1 MVRTPA
7 RILAALL
14 FALGLALS
22 LAPAVAEA
30 GQLGDAKAAGWVG
43 EQPNG
48 YLGVVPGAPA
58 SAEVLVSDI
67 NAKRRSKYQSVAN
80 AQGTTLQAVEIV
92 AGEKL
97 IGRAR
102 TGEYVMTAGGQ
113 WVRK

>member
-1 MVRTPA
+1 MMARTPA

-14 FALGLALS
+14 FALGLAL
-22 LAPAVAEA
+22 APAVAQA
-30 GQLGDAKAAGWVG
+30 SPLDDAKAAGWVG
-43 EQPNG
+43 ERPNG

-58 SAEVLVSDI
+58 SAEALVSDI
-67 NAKRRSKYQSVAN
+67 NAKRKAKYGSVASS
-80 AQGTTLQAVEIV
+80 QGTTLQAVEMV

-102 TGEYVMTAGGQ
+102 SGEYVMTASGQ

>member
-1 MVRTPA
+1 MMARTPA

-14 FALGLALS
+14 LALGLAL
-22 LAPAVAEA
+22 APAVAQA
-30 GQLGDAKAAGWVG
+30 GPLDDAKAAGWVG
-43 EQPNG
+43 ERPNG

-58 SAEVLVSDI
+58 SAEALVSDN
-67 NAKRRSKYQSVAN
+67 NAKRKAKYGSVASS
-80 AQGTTLQAVEIV
+80 QGTTLQAVEIV

-102 TGEYVMTAGGQ
+102 SGEYVMTASGQ

>member
-1 MVRTPA
+1 MMARTPA

-14 FALGLALS
+14 IALGLALA
-22 LAPAVAEA
+22 LAVAQA
-30 GQLGDAKAAGWVG
+30 SPLDDAKAAGWVG

-58 SAEVLVSDI
+58 SAQVLVSDI
-67 NAKRRSKYQSVAN
+67 NAKRQAKYASVASS
-80 AQGTTLQAVEIV
+80 QGTTLQAVEIV

-102 TGEYVMTAGGQ
+102 PGEFVMTASGQ